1 MGYCLI
7 GEGSVVRQRETD
19 LPVRARV
26 YQAIIKQGKEFNI
39 LYYLIVLYCQ
49 ENKLLFY
56 KLLFYSNPTQIVLT
70 IDRRAGH

>member
-19 LPVRARV
+19 LPVCARV
-26 YQAIIKQGKEFNI
+26 CQAILKQGKEFNI

-56 KLLFYSNPTQIVLT
+56 LLKLLFYLLLVKFLNSIP
-70 IDRRAGH
+70 